1 MPRSSIAS
9 LIYDWENLI
18 ATAQASG
25 GAVPGL
31 EAHIEPLT
39 EVLVQ
44 VRQLNALQDTRK
56 GIRQQGTQERR
67 ELLQSGKDLASL
79 ARSAL
84 TAHFGFRNPRLTE
97 FGARPV
103 KTRKPP
109 KSTNPPAPPPPEV
122 EVEAQKNKEPE
133 PAKPPTPAAPST
145 ATE

>member
-31 EAHIEPLT
+31 EVHTEPLR
-39 EVLVQ
+39 EVLAQVQ
-44 VRQLNALQDTRK
+44 DLNALQETRK
-56 GIRQQGTQERR
+56 GTRQEGTQERR
-67 ELLQSGKDLASL
+67 DLLQSGMDLATL
-79 ARSAL
+79 ARLAL
-84 TAHFGFRNPRLTE
+84 KAHFGFRNSRLTE

-103 KTRKPP
+103 KTRKQP
-109 KSTNPPAPPPPEV
+109 KSTKPPEPPPPQP
-122 EVEAQKNKEPE
+122 EVEAPKNKEPE
-133 PAKPPTPAAPST
+133 PVKPPTPAAPST